1 MAPLLEAEALTKLYG
16 VVIGVNDVTL
26 ELEPGVIGLLGPNG
40 AGKSTLLKLISGQL
54 RPTEGE
60 IRVLGERPWSN
71 TRLYRQLGFCP
82 EQDAFYDTLT
92 GLQFVT
98 SLGRLS
104 GLGRQARI
112 RAEEAL
118 EMVGAG
124 EFMHR
129 PIGHYSRGMR
139 QRTKVAQ
146 AIVHHPPFLILD
158 EPLNGTDPV
167 GRREIMDL
175 VIRLGKAGRSILV
188 SSHVLH
194 EVQAMTDDF
203 VLIYGGRILAS
214 GGVREIRSLMD
225 EFPHRITIRC
235 AQPRRLARALLA
247 ELPLAGI
254 DLDGREGELVVSTRE
269 PGAFYAGLPK
279 VVEATGTAV
288 EELSSADDSLEAVF
302 QYLVSVE

>member
-1 MAPLLEAEALTKLYG
+1 MAPLLQAEALTKLYG

-40 AGKSTLLKLISGQL
+40 AGKSTLLKLITGQL
-54 RPTEGE
+54 RPTVGSL
-60 IRVLGERPWSN
+60 RVLGERPWSN
-71 TRLYRQLGFCP
+71 TRLYGRLGFCP

-92 GLQFVT
+92 AHQFVT

-104 GLGRQARI
+104 GLGREAGA
-112 RAEEAL
+112 RAEAAL

-146 AIVHHPPFLILD
+146 AIVHDPPFLILD

-175 VIRLGKAGRSILV
+175 VIRLGREGKSILV

-235 AQPRRLARALLA
+235 GGRRRLARAILA
-247 ELPLAGI
+247 ELPVAGI
-254 DLDGREGELVVSTRE
+254 DLDGREGEL
-269 PGAFYAGLPK
+269 A
-279 VVEATGTAV
+279 
-288 EELSSADDSLEAVF
+288 SADDSLEAVF
-302 QYLVSVE
+302 NYLVSVE